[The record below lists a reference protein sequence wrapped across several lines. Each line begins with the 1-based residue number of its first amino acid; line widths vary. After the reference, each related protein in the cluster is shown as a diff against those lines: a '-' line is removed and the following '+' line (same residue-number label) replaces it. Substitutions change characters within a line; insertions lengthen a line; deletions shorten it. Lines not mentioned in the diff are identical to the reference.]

1 MCCPH
6 EWLLIASRPGQGLGL
21 VGPPSRTRFDRLPLA
36 SAGATGSF
44 LVQFADQRVESC
56 RIHRGLER
64 LKGSLDRPCLPFDG
78 EVVTMGCCGARTS
91 QAEAGDQEF
100 QSGPRYHSLTAVGL
114 AWLTTWIQDV
124 CFLHTHQILKPSA
137 NHANCHRTR
146 NNRKSHDKH
155 DTMRNT
161 ILLDQNLYMFKSICF
176 QRVHWLSIVS
186 RTCRRSQRATSIALW
201 LPRRRQETTA
211 NGTFA

>member
-1 MCCPH
+1 M
-6 EWLLIASRPGQGLGL
+6 LNILNSQ
-21 VGPPSRTRFDRLPLA
+21 RTRMK
-36 SAGATGSF
+36 GS
-44 LVQFADQRVESC
+44 
-56 RIHRGLER
+56 
-64 LKGSLDRPCLPFDG
+64 SLDRPCLPFDG
-78 EVVTMGCCGARTS
+78 EVVTMGCCIGARTS

-114 AWLTTWIQDV
+114 AELTTWMQDV
-124 CFLHTHQILKPSA
+124 CFSCTHQILKPSE

-146 NNRKSHDKH
+146 NNQKSHDKH
-155 DTMRNT
+155 DTVRNT
-161 ILLDQNLYMFKSICF
+161 IWLDHNYIYMFKSIWF

-201 LPRRRQETTA
+201 LPSRRQETTA